1 MSWLHLLWLNCH
13 AYTALGVLSFAER
26 DNCST
31 CHYCEHV
38 GHTGE
43 EINGFTGLVF
53 TILALAI
60 GMIVKLNQ
68 RNFLFLSMYSLLGP
82 GLMAMHLYQ
91 STWAEHIDSMSII
104 LFISFYFWHS
114 MSGAGYRWS
123 GIAIGGVCLLEAT
136 LIEFLTP
143 QDVRG
148 WNTMSWLIL
157 VGAVDAYCK
166 SKVMARLPSNKANL
180 ANACYVFGIALFLL
194 ASVMQLVGR
203 WVCSEFSFFQFHAAW
218 HSFAGIG
225 LAFIFLSENV
235 DDTAAILWGSKES
248 YEKI

>member
-1 MSWLHLLWLNCH
+1 M
-13 AYTALGVLSFAER
+13 
-26 DNCST
+26 
-31 CHYCEHV
+31 
-38 GHTGE
+38 
-43 EINGFTGLVF
+43 
-53 TILALAI
+53 
-60 GMIVKLNQ
+60 
-68 RNFLFLSMYSLLGP
+68 
-82 GLMAMHLYQ
+82 
-91 STWAEHIDSMSII
+91 
-104 LFISFYFWHS
+104 
-114 MSGAGYRWS
+114 
-123 GIAIGGVCLLEAT
+123 EAT